1 MNTKDLIKTFSDPL
15 STFYYL
21 SIGTILAFVI
31 AYTYKKTHRSVSYSQ
46 SFVTSLVMLLP
57 LVALIINVVNN
68 NVARA
73 IGVFG
78 AFSVTRF
85 RTPIK
90 DTRDMVYIFWILAVG
105 LAVGAGETSIAI
117 TSTIIVC
124 ILAYILKFTN
134 FGNTN
139 NFDYLLIYNLQTKKT
154 RSQDIEKTLQPY
166 LKTKETIN
174 IQSDKKG
181 ESLEISAN
189 VSLKKGT
196 DIDSLV
202 KTLQKINGVEEI
214 SITPIQN
221 GAEF

>member
-1 MNTKDLIKTFSDPL
+1 MKKIKEI
-15 STFYYL
+15 
-21 SIGTILAFVI
+21 SI
-31 AYTYKKTHRSVSYSQ
+31 
-46 SFVTSLVMLLP
+46 
-57 LVALIINVVNN
+57 VA
-68 NVARA
+68 
-73 IGVFG
+73 
-78 AFSVTRF
+78 
-85 RTPIK
+85 
-90 DTRDMVYIFWILAVG
+90 
-105 LAVGAGETSIAI
+105 SIAI

>member
-1 MNTKDLIKTFSDPL
+1 
-15 STFYYL
+15 
-21 SIGTILAFVI
+21 
-31 AYTYKKTHRSVSYSQ
+31 
-46 SFVTSLVMLLP
+46 MLLP

-139 NFDYLLIYNLQTKKT
+139 NFDYLLIYNLQTKKLVP
-154 RSQDIEKTLQPY
+154 KT
-166 LKTKETIN
+166 
-174 IQSDKKG
+174 SKK
-181 ESLEISAN
+181 LFNHI
-189 VSLKKGT
+189 
-196 DIDSLV
+196 
-202 KTLQKINGVEEI
+202 
-214 SITPIQN
+214 
-221 GAEF
+221 